1 MRSNAKGYETAYNAP
16 EQMVQL
22 ALDSRFDP
30 ELRSR
35 RVGFNRKKTINN
47 YQFAEAEW
55 RKNIPTYSS
64 RHLRRNR
71 SRGAMAEKKII
82 DSLVDYMLAARHAH
96 LPPEVIQKG
105 KSHILDSLAAIVSGS
120 RLKPGK
126 LGLEHARQQGGREI
140 CSVLGTNF
148 KTTPI
153 IAAFANG
160 MSGHADET
168 DDSNSQLHP
177 GCAIVPAALAIAES
191 QNRDGEALLR
201 SVILGYDVG
210 FRFHQA
216 FEPRSTSFGAT
227 FGCAAAAGALA
238 ELDDLR
244 LRYLISYAA
253 QQASGSRAWVGD
265 DDHIEKAFDYA
276 GMPARNGVTAALL
289 VQSGFTG
296 NRNVLEGDQGIVT
309 SYAPC
314 DPTKIVSELG
324 RRFTITS
331 CLVKK
336 YPVGSPMME
345 TVDTTLALLAK
356 QAIQAAQIERV
367 IVRIPES
374 GARTVNNRR
383 MPDVN
388 VQFMVSAIL
397 LEGKLTFEM
406 AHDYERF
413 QNQQVLALKERVQ
426 LIGDDEMERSGHRF
440 QGLVEVTLKNGQT
453 LREHVI
459 NCRGRPEN
467 PMSPEEVEKK
477 AAWLVEPVLGKKKV
491 EQIIE
496 SSRRLESVASI
507 RELIKLLTD

>member
-1 MRSNAKGYETAYNAP
+1 MAKI
-16 EQMVQL
+16 V
-22 ALDSRFDP
+22 
-30 ELRSR
+30 
-35 RVGFNRKKTINN
+35 
-47 YQFAEAEW
+47 
-55 RKNIPTYSS
+55 
-64 RHLRRNR
+64 
-71 SRGAMAEKKII
+71 
-82 DSLVDYMLAARHAH
+82 DSLVEYMLAARDAK
-96 LPPEVIQKG
+96 LPEEVIQKG
-105 KSHILDSLAAIVSGS
+105 KSHLLDSLAAIVSGS
-120 RLKPGK
+120 TLKPGK
-126 LGLEHARQQGGREI
+126 LGLQHARQQGGREE
-140 CSVLGTNF
+140 CSVLGSNL

-153 IAAFANG
+153 LAAFANG

-177 GCAIVPAALAIAES
+177 GCAIVPAALAVAES
-191 QNRDGEALLR
+191 QNRSGEALLR
-201 SVILGYDVG
+201 AVILGYDIG

-227 FGCAAAAGALA
+227 FGSAAAAGALA
-238 ELDDLR
+238 ELDDLH

-276 GMPARNGVTAALL
+276 AMPARNGVTAALL
-289 VQSGFTG
+289 IQSGFTG
-296 NRNVLEGDQGIVT
+296 NRDVLEGDQGILKT
-309 SYAPC
+309 YAPC
-314 DPTKIVSELG
+314 DPAKILSELG
-324 RRFTITS
+324 QRFTITS

-345 TVDTTLALLAK
+345 TVDATLALLSK
-356 QAIQAAQIERV
+356 QAINPEQIEKV

-374 GARTVNNRR
+374 GARTVNNRH

-413 QNQQVLALKERVQ
+413 RNPRVLALKDKVQ
-426 LIGDDEMERSGHRF
+426 LVGDNEMERSGHRF
-440 QGLVEVTLKNGQT
+440 QGLVEVTLKDGQT

-467 PMSPEEVEKK
+467 PMSPDEVEKK
-477 AAWLVEPVLGKKKV
+477 AAWLMEPILGKKNV
-491 EQIIE
+491 DQIID
-496 SSRRLESVASI
+496 SI
-507 RELIKLLTD
+507 RRIESLTNTRELTQLMTVP

>member
-1 MRSNAKGYETAYNAP
+1 MAKI
-16 EQMVQL
+16 V
-22 ALDSRFDP
+22 
-30 ELRSR
+30 
-35 RVGFNRKKTINN
+35 
-47 YQFAEAEW
+47 
-55 RKNIPTYSS
+55 
-64 RHLRRNR
+64 
-71 SRGAMAEKKII
+71 
-82 DSLVDYMLAARHAH
+82 DSLVEYMLAARDAK
-96 LPPEVIQKG
+96 LPEEVIQKG
-105 KSHILDSLAAIVSGS
+105 KSHLLDSLAAIVSGS
-120 RLKPGK
+120 TLKPGK
-126 LGLEHARQQGGREI
+126 LGLQHARQQGGREE
-140 CSVLGTNF
+140 CSVLGSSL

-153 IAAFANG
+153 LAAFANG

-177 GCAIVPAALAIAES
+177 GCAIVPAALAVAES
-191 QNRDGEALLR
+191 QNRSGEALLR
-201 SVILGYDVG
+201 AVILGYDIG

-227 FGCAAAAGALA
+227 FGSAAAAGALA
-238 ELDDLR
+238 ELDDLH

-276 GMPARNGVTAALL
+276 AMPARNGVTAALL
-289 VQSGFTG
+289 IQSGFTG
-296 NRNVLEGDQGIVT
+296 NRDVLEGDQGIIKT
-309 SYAPC
+309 YAPC
-314 DPTKIVSELG
+314 DPAKILSELG
-324 RRFTITS
+324 QRFTITS

-345 TVDTTLALLAK
+345 TVDATLALLSK
-356 QAIQAAQIERV
+356 QAINPEQIEKV

-374 GARTVNNRR
+374 GARTVNNRH

-413 QNQQVLALKERVQ
+413 QNPRVLALKDKVQ
-426 LIGDDEMERSGHRF
+426 LVGDNEMERSGHRF
-440 QGLVEVTLKNGQT
+440 QGLVEVTLKDGQT

-467 PMSPEEVEKK
+467 PMSPDEVEKK
-477 AAWLVEPVLGKKKV
+477 AAWLMEPILGKKNV
-491 EQIIE
+491 DQIID
-496 SSRRLESVASI
+496 SI
-507 RELIKLLTD
+507 RRIESLTNTRELTKLMTVA

>member
-1 MRSNAKGYETAYNAP
+1 MAKI
-16 EQMVQL
+16 V
-22 ALDSRFDP
+22 
-30 ELRSR
+30 
-35 RVGFNRKKTINN
+35 
-47 YQFAEAEW
+47 
-55 RKNIPTYSS
+55 
-64 RHLRRNR
+64 
-71 SRGAMAEKKII
+71 
-82 DSLVDYMLAARHAH
+82 DSLVEYMLAARRAK
-96 LPPEVIQKG
+96 LPEEVIQKG
-105 KSHILDSLAAIVSGS
+105 KSHLLDSLAAIVSGS
-120 RLKPGK
+120 TLKPGK
-126 LGLEHARQQGGREI
+126 LGLQHARQQGGREE
-140 CSVLGTNF
+140 CSVLGSNL

-153 IAAFANG
+153 LAAFANG

-177 GCAIVPAALAIAES
+177 GCAIVPAALALAES
-191 QNRDGEALLR
+191 QNRSGDALLR
-201 SVILGYDVG
+201 AVILGYDIG

-227 FGCAAAAGALA
+227 FGSAAAAGALA
-238 ELDDLR
+238 ELDDLH

-289 VQSGFTG
+289 IQSGFTG
-296 NRNVLEGDQGIVT
+296 NRDVLEGDQGIVKT
-309 SYAPC
+309 YAPC
-314 DPTKIVSELG
+314 DPAKILSELG
-324 RRFTITS
+324 QRFTITS

-345 TVDTTLALLAK
+345 TVDATLALLSK
-356 QAIQAAQIERV
+356 QAINPEQIEKV
-367 IVRIPES
+367 TVRIPES
-374 GARTVNNRR
+374 GARTVNNRH

-413 QNQQVLALKERVQ
+413 RNPRVLALKDKVQ
-426 LIGDDEMERSGHRF
+426 LVGDNEMERSGHRF
-440 QGLVEVTLKNGQT
+440 QGLVEVTLKDGQT

-467 PMSPEEVEKK
+467 PMSPDEVEKK
-477 AAWLVEPVLGKKKV
+477 AAWLMEPILGKKNV
-491 EQIIE
+491 DQIID
-496 SSRRLESVASI
+496 SI
-507 RELIKLLTD
+507 RRIESLPNTRELTKLMTLA